1 MAFVGRRGQLR
12 RHGVTGIG
20 ILQNTVDAGIRT
32 LVTALYPGI
41 FGDVDDFHVYKF
53 QSDVIAVGLDIYCV
67 LRPKAAQ
74 VYASGQGLIAGLDDD
89 GLGIV
94 VVVSTAMAGL
104 TVRALHDKSLGQ
116 AGSGSVDNGVVM
128 EVLLHC
134 KRTEFV
140 PCVRLVQML
149 FDVDHFLGV
158 GTFDIEGGVVPA
170 VFLTLEEEK
179 HFSEEKMV
187 EALYVAAGIGGVI
200 ANRAFLA
207 GAAGGCQAEIG
218 SASAMAAGGVA
229 YLMGGDA
236 EQISHAAA
244 LALKNLLGLACDP
257 VAGLV
262 EVPCVKRNVMGAVNA
277 MTSSDMVMAGITS
290 KIPPDE
296 VIDAMRAI
304 GRSMSEDIRE
314 TGKGGLA
321 GTPTGVAIRE
331 RMAGT
336 L

>member
-1 MAFVGRRGQLR
+1 MYQSLEELCQLEEQENKPFWKIVQEDDCREQGISEQENFERMRGMYLAMKKADEEYDEKLLSASGLVGTEG
-12 RHGVTGIG
+12 G
-20 ILQNTVDAGIRT
+20 
-32 LVTALYPGI
+32 
-41 FGDVDDFHVYKF
+41 KM
-53 QSDVIAVGLDIYCV
+53 
-67 LRPKAAQ
+67 KAARL
-74 VYASGQGLIAGLDDD
+74 SGSLLCGDFIGKVMEKALKTSESNACMKR
-89 GLGIV
+89 IV
-94 VVVSTAMAGL
+94 AAPT
-104 TVRALHDKSLGQ
+104 
-116 AGSGSVDNGVVM
+116 AGS
-128 EVLLHC
+128 C
-134 KRTEFV
+134 
-140 PCVRLVQML
+140 
-149 FDVDHFLGV
+149 
-158 GTFDIEGGVVPA
+158 GVVPA
-170 VFLTLEEEK
+170 VFLTIQEEK
-179 HFSEEKMV
+179 GYSEEQMV

-229 YLMGGDA
+229 HLLGGSGREIA
-236 EQISHAAA
+236 NAAA

-277 MTSSDMVMAGITS
+277 MTSADMTMAGLFS

-304 GRSMSEDIRE
+304 GRSMNEDIRE

-321 GTPTGVAIRE
+321 GTPTGVEIRD
-331 RMAGT
+331 RMSQG